1 MDHIDYRMGS
11 HGDESVFRSYEVD
24 AMQSI
29 TIGASYKLRQM
40 IQMGM
45 LAEFAHVVFCIR
57 P

>member
-29 TIGASYKLRQM
+29 TIGASYKLRQI

-45 LAEFAHVVFCIR
+45 LRRNAGR